1 MRYDDGPMAAAAGD
15 AGEWSYWRAL
25 RSGRLGALLA
35 GNLISSAGNGMII
48 SALPLLTLQ
57 IRGGIPAGLAIALV
71 QASPYILASVL
82 ALTLGLSRL
91 RIPPRA
97 LLIWDSMLRSAT
109 FILLGTLAVTGTL
122 TLWMLVGGLLA
133 GSVFQIA
140 SNSSRRL
147 LATGMTGA
155 AGQFAVNGLLGTSS
169 SVAAYAVGPVLG
181 GIVATAAS
189 PGVALIVDGL
199 TFVPMLGAVCFA
211 VSATSRPA
219 RGRFAPESG
228 LRIMRAVPP
237 AARLFVVVFCFNL
250 FYMPVEVALP
260 LLVHGQLHGSGTA
273 LGLIWSGFGAG
284 ALLGGMGTLLLRRV
298 RRQRVLVTIIGA
310 WAAAVLLLA
319 FSPAVI
325 FAVGAFFLGGLIY
338 APFTP
343 IAYTYVQSMLT
354 PDEQQ
359 PVITLW
365 AAGAVLA
372 APVGLALAGPLVSAA
387 GARNA
392 MIISALLTVALVPLA
407 AGSLRRARP

>member
-1 MRYDDGPMAAAAGD
+1 MAAAAGD

-147 LATGMTGA
+147 LATGMTGP

-211 VSATSRPA
+211 VSATPRPA
-219 RGRFAPESG
+219 RGRLAPESG

-237 AARLFVVVFCFNL
+237 TARLFVVVFCFNL

-260 LLVHGQLHGSGTA
+260 LLVHGQLHGTGTA

-319 FSPAVI
+319 LSPAVI

-387 GARNA
+387 GARDA
-392 MIISALLTVALVPLA
+392 MIISALLTIALVPLA

>member
-1 MRYDDGPMAAAAGD
+1 MATAAGD
-15 AGEWSYWRAL
+15 AGAWSYWRAL

-35 GNLISSAGNGMII
+35 GNLISSVGNGMII

-57 IRGGIPAGLAIALV
+57 IRGGVPAGLAIALV

-109 FILLGTLAVTGTL
+109 FILLGTLAVTGML

-147 LATGMTGA
+147 LATGMTGP

-219 RGRFAPESG
+219 RGRLAPESG

-260 LLVHGQLHGSGTA
+260 LLVRGQLHGSGAA

-284 ALLGGMGTLLLRRV
+284 ALLGGMGTMLLRRV

-310 WAAAVLLLA
+310 WAGAVLLLA
-319 FSPAVI
+319 LSPAVI

-354 PDEQQ
+354 PDEQL

-392 MIISALLTVALVPLA
+392 MIISALLTIALVPLA

>member
-1 MRYDDGPMAAAAGD
+1 MAAAAGD

-147 LATGMTGA
+147 LATGMTGP

-211 VSATSRPA
+211 VSATPRPA
-219 RGRFAPESG
+219 RGRLAPESG

-260 LLVHGQLHGSGTA
+260 LLVHGQLHASGTA

-298 RRQRVLVTIIGA
+298 RRQRVLVTIIGV
-310 WAAAVLLLA
+310 WAGTVLLLA
-319 FSPAVI
+319 LSPAVI

-387 GARNA
+387 GARDA
-392 MIISALLTVALVPLA
+392 MIISALLTIALVPLA

>member
-1 MRYDDGPMAAAAGD
+1 MAAAAGD